1 MCLVIRP
8 SSLDEAPY
16 GEPDGN
22 ACHDQ
27 GHKAQSF
34 RLAGKPLG
42 KRLLPCS
49 SLSLLTL
56 SRRSLAL
63 KLGLRFGCSLVCFE
77 PLLFKL
83 ALPLF
88 RRFSFL
94 SFLARPFLT
103 LIDVA
108 ANLLEL
114 LLRLYTSRERVT
126 CGPGGCGLPTI
137 PACLPLKSTRLDQ
150 RQQAAHHPSPSLW
163 RGCASGDSHPPA
175 RPHRLPSLAV
185 DATAG

>member
-1 MCLVIRP
+1 MIRP

-22 ACHDQ
+22 ARHAQ

-34 RLAGKPLG
+34 RLASKPLG
-42 KRLLPCS
+42 KHLLPCGG
-49 SLSLLTL
+49 LSLLTL

-83 ALPLF
+83 ALPLCC
-88 RRFSFL
+88 RFSCL
-94 SFLARPFLT
+94 SFLARLLLT

-114 LLRLYTSRERVT
+114 LLCPRTSRERVT
-126 CGPGGCGLPTI
+126 CSPRGPGLPTI
-137 PACLPLKSTRLDQ
+137 SACLPLKSTR
-150 RQQAAHHPSPSLW
+150 
-163 RGCASGDSHPPA
+163 
-175 RPHRLPSLAV
+175 
-185 DATAG
+185 